1 MSNWPFMLW
10 QLSMLTIS
18 IVIENSIIIG
28 TKQLHTPVLQQCAKN
43 THIHVDDKYAGS
55 IVKTMK
61 HVCLTASCSRL
72 QPMLK
77 GNIFCLNQPSSLVLN
92 ADIQNSIG
100 GGLASV
106 IHSFDGKGVNGLQ
119 RPVCAVDQQVR
130 FNHAQPPRLVN
141 GMQMLVGHVVSVAI
155 HSNTCKDSDVD
166 LRTPK
171 VCDSDNNRHH
181 QAILD

>member
-43 THIHVDDKYAGS
+43 THIQVDDKYSGS

-72 QPMLK
+72 QPLLK
-77 GNIFCLNQPSSLVLN
+77 GNIFCLQQPSSLVLN

-106 IHSFDGKGVNGLQ
+106 IHSFVIHRVLMGYKGRCVQWTSRCGVTMLSHPGQSIWNANVGRTGCFRVNT
-119 RPVCAVDQQVR
+119 QQY
-130 FNHAQPPRLVN
+130 
-141 GMQMLVGHVVSVAI
+141 M
-155 HSNTCKDSDVD
+155 
-166 LRTPK
+166 
-171 VCDSDNNRHH
+171 
-181 QAILD
+181 